1 MNGLHSPRENRL
13 LAALPGVELE
23 RLFPQLEETSLRAG
37 DVLYEPCVELR
48 HVYFPTTS
56 IVSIVHAIENG
67 SSAEV
72 AIVGNDGII
81 GVSVFMGGE
90 TSPSRAVVQTA
101 GCAYRVSARYIK
113 DAFMRGGPLQS
124 LLLRYTQALI
134 AQMAQTAV
142 CNRHHS
148 LKQQLCRRLL
158 MSLDRLPTN
167 EMRMTQ
173 EWIANMLGVRRE
185 GVTESACRLQRMGMI
200 HYSRGHIVV
209 LDRPALETETCECYG
224 IVQRE
229 LHRLLPVA
237 DARQAPRISDRLY
250 PRPARI
256 AAGGR
261 SVGAALAPA

>member
-1 MNGLHSPRENRL
+1 MTGLHTPRENHL
-13 LAALPGVELE
+13 LAALPAMELQ
-23 RLFPQLEETSLRAG
+23 RLYPHLEEASLQAG
-37 DVLYEPCVELR
+37 DVLYEPGVELR

-72 AIVGNDGII
+72 AIVGNEGIV
-81 GVSVFMGGE
+81 GVPLLMGGE
-90 TSPSRAVVQTA
+90 TSPSRAVVQSA
-101 GCAYRVSARYIK
+101 GYAWLMPGRHLR
-113 DAFMRGGPLQS
+113 DAFVRGGPLQE
-124 LLLRYTQALI
+124 LLLRYTQSLI

-148 LKQQLCRRLL
+148 LRQQLSRRLL
-158 MSLDRLPTN
+158 MSLDRLPSN

-185 GVTESACRLQRMGMI
+185 GVTESAGRLQKLGMI

-229 LHRLLPVA
+229 LHRLLPLGNAMSARVA
-237 DARQAPRISDRLY
+237 DRRFA
-250 PRPARI
+250 RPAR
-256 AAGGR
+256 AAVSGR
-261 SVGAALAPA
+261 IGPALASA